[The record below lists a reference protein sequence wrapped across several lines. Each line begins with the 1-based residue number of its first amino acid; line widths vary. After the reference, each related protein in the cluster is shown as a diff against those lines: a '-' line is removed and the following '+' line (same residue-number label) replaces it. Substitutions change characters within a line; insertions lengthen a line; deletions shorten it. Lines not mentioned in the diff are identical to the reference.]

1 MSSSNTLESLTLLT
15 TTAQGGCGC
24 GCGCGCDDD
33 DFLRGSQSMAITLP
47 VIATAEPVERNA
59 AAASEEE

>member
-15 TTAQGGCGC
+15 TTAQGGC

-47 VIATAEPVERNA
+47 VIAAPEPVERDV
-59 AAASEEE
+59 AAASGEA